1 MLTVVAFAQAKPGKE
16 KDLEATLLE
25 LVSHT
30 RKEAACINYDL
41 HRHLTKPGMFVFYEN
56 WIDKAGLEQHRE
68 APHIKDFRAKARDL
82 LAGPLQ
88 IELCDMVSEQVLS
101 K

>member
-16 KDLEATLLE
+16 KDLEKALLE

-41 HRHLTKPGMFVFYEN
+41 HRNLDKPGMFVFYEN
-56 WIDKAGLEQHRE
+56 WINKAGLEQHRKTQ
-68 APHIKDFRAKARDL
+68 HITDFRAKAGEL
-82 LAGPLQ
+82 LAEPLQ
-88 IELCDMVSEQVLS
+88 IELCEMVSQQAT
-101 K
+101 KK

>member
-1 MLTVVAFAQAKPGKE
+1 MLTIVAFAQAKPGKE
-16 KDLEATLLE
+16 KDLEKALLE

-41 HRHLTKPGMFVFYEN
+41 HRHLAKPGMFVFYEN
-56 WIDKAGLEQHRE
+56 WMDKAGLEQHGKSQ
-68 APHIKDFRAKARDL
+68 HISDFRAKAGDL
-82 LAGPLQ
+82 LAEPLQ
-88 IELCDMVSEQVLS
+88 IELCEMVSQQISE